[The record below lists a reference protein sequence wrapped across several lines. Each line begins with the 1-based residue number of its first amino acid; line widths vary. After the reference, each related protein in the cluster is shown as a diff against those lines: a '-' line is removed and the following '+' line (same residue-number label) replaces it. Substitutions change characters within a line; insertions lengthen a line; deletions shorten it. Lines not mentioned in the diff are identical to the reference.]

1 MDVEKSDIEQKTA
14 RNLFKSLKVDEKNV
28 FYAVN
33 WISKT
38 LINKARNSNYAKD
51 KVFVNIYRNLKDKDI
66 DIKSSLPLT
75 TPFTEQ
81 KNVADRS
88 TLYSFKAP
96 FEALQVDI
104 ADIRFLARSAADPHY
119 CLAII
124 DLFSNMIYTYPM
136 KKRHLLAEK
145 LHLFYEDI
153 KSKRSG
159 NMRLQTDQEFQ
170 QIKIKKLNDE
180 NDVTMFS
187 SKIRE
192 GKAFAA
198 ERAIRDLKKVL
209 LRSKCIEKEAKRH
222 VKPYNLIRKATNNL
236 NNKTMLTY
244 GVAPKDIE
252 KRSLNEENFSEIFD
266 FKRLYEVGKR
276 NK

>member
-14 RNLFKSLKVDEKNV
+14 RNLFKSLKVDEKSV

-119 CLAII
+119 CLVII
-124 DLFSNMIYTYPM
+124 DLFSNMIYT
-136 KKRHLLAEK
+136 
-145 LHLFYEDI
+145 
-153 KSKRSG
+153 
-159 NMRLQTDQEFQ
+159 
-170 QIKIKKLNDE
+170 
-180 NDVTMFS
+180 
-187 SKIRE
+187 
-192 GKAFAA
+192 
-198 ERAIRDLKKVL
+198 
-209 LRSKCIEKEAKRH
+209 
-222 VKPYNLIRKATNNL
+222 
-236 NNKTMLTY
+236 
-244 GVAPKDIE
+244 
-252 KRSLNEENFSEIFD
+252 
-266 FKRLYEVGKR
+266 
-276 NK
+276 